1 MMDLHS
7 SECKV
12 EKVGDDAAQA
22 KTTALRRCWRCR
34 GESGKDRARRNVRGQ
49 LGSIQISSFE
59 FFYELN

>member
-22 KTTALRRCWRCR
+22 KTTALKKVLALPGR
-34 GESGKDRARRNVRGQ
+34 VR
-49 LGSIQISSFE
+49 E
-59 FFYELN
+59 R